1 MIDEVAMLSTDPL
14 DRAMEI
20 ATEAH
25 AGQTDKLGNPYV
37 EHCRRVVS
45 AVSGEDQ
52 KIVAYLH
59 DVVEKGPG
67 WTIDRLRQ
75 EGFSPP
81 VLAAVDALTKHADED
96 ENAFVRRAIAN
107 AIARPVKKA
116 DLEDN
121 LWQRQRIGGDTDKY
135 RHGLDIIREQDDR

>member
-1 MIDEVAMLSTDPL
+1 MSSIDPQN
-14 DRAMEI
+14 RAMEI

-25 AGQTDKLGNPYV
+25 ADQTDKLGNPYV
-37 EHCRRVVS
+37 EHCRRVAS

-75 EGFSPP
+75 QGFSRS
-81 VLAAVDALTKHADED
+81 VLAAVDALTKRVGED
-96 ENAFVRRAIAN
+96 DDAFVRRAIAN
-107 AIARPVKKA
+107 AMARPVKKA

-121 LWQRQRIGGDTDKY
+121 LWQQQRIGGDTGKY
-135 RHGLDIIREQDDR
+135 RRGLDIMREQDDR